1 MASEG
6 DLHVRWTRAELVA
19 VREAIEVTP
28 LFEGRADVRETVRR
42 TLRANGRHV
51 VLDVT
56 LGERLARHLVPIDMQ
71 TAIAKVKLLRAV
83 RDVRR
88 AEELAA
94 QAAPPSKPHS
104 AVSRRFVGD
113 ETWLVGR
120 TCPIPTSRRDRLEA
134 RPVRRLPGGASTNAR
149 GPCIT

>member
-42 TLRANGRHV
+42 TLRANGRNV

-94 QAAPPSKPHS
+94 HVPHS
-104 AVSRRFVGD
+104 V
-113 ETWLVGR
+113 
-120 TCPIPTSRRDRLEA
+120 EA
-134 RPVRRLPGGASTNAR
+134 A
-149 GPCIT
+149 

>member
-1 MASEG
+1 
-6 DLHVRWTRAELVA
+6 

-42 TLRANGRHV
+42 TLRANGRNV

-71 TAIAKVKLLRAV
+71 TAIAKVKLLCAV

-94 QAAPPSKPHS
+94 HAPHS
-104 AVSRRFVGD
+104 V
-113 ETWLVGR
+113 
-120 TCPIPTSRRDRLEA
+120 EA
-134 RPVRRLPGGASTNAR
+134 A
-149 GPCIT
+149 